1 MPITRKCIHLSNDE
15 KVMLTKA
22 VTNVIDGCLIGTD
35 SDMYDIYRHIIAKLD
50 ALTIKPARIPGHIEE
65 HYSLDIVG
73 GEYDSCLFALSS
85 FADNTDMLQTKIRN
99 APNVSEKYI

>member
-1 MPITRKCIHLSNDE
+1 MSISRKCIHLSDDE

-22 VTNVIDGCLIGTD
+22 VTNVIDECLIGTD
-35 SDMYDIYRHIIAKLD
+35 SSMYDIYRHIFAKLE

-73 GEYDSCLFALSS
+73 GEYDSCLFALSNL
-85 FADNTDMLQTKIRN
+85 ADDTDTLQTKIRN

>member
-35 SDMYDIYRHIIAKLD
+35 SDMYDIYRHIIVKLD

-73 GEYDSCLFALSS
+73 GEYDSCLFALSN
-85 FADNTDMLQTKIRN
+85 FTDNTDTLQTKIRN
-99 APNVSEKYI
+99 APNVCEKYI